1 MIDFTFPP
9 EHEALRDRVAAFV
22 AGEVMPVEEQMSEG
36 RVDEDRLADLQA
48 RARTLHLWTPQ
59 LPPEWGGLGAG
70 PLCMA
75 LVNQELGASAI
86 APLVLNCA
94 PPNEANMLLL
104 QHAASPEQKER
115 YLRPLAAGQVRSCF
129 AMSEKAAGSDVG
141 GIKTRALPEGNH
153 WVLNGEKWFIGG
165 ARTASFAVVVA
176 ITNANVPAQQGMTL
190 FLVDTDTPGWE
201 VVREIPSLGTRVP
214 GGPCEVRL
222 NGCRVPREAVL
233 GPEGGALPL
242 VQQRLGH
249 ARLAHCMRWIGV
261 CQRALDM
268 AAGRALHRETFG
280 APLAQHQAVQ
290 LMLADAAIDLYASR
304 LMVLHSAWL
313 IEQAKPHD
321 QEIAMTKVFVS
332 EALNRIV
339 DRAIQI
345 HGSLG
350 YSADLPLERY
360 YRDARGARIYDGP
373 SEVLRMAIAFN
384 VLKTA
389 ARESTAK
396 AACGGLA

>member
-1 MIDFTFPP
+1 MRLCAAAALTAEYMTDRSIALNVPVLEDYLEAFRMRDLCRCTELYAEGAILEFGGTYCRDKPCLERWHRERFASNLDLLRIDSVLVNGNVVTV
-9 EHEALRDRVAAFV
+9 DGV
-22 AGEVMPVEEQMSEG
+22 VMPVEEQMSEG

-129 AMSEKAAGSDVG
+129 AMSEKAAGSDLG
-141 GIKTRALPEGNH
+141 GIKTRASPEGNH

-214 GGPCEVRL
+214 GGPCEVR
-222 NGCRVPREAVL
+222 
-233 GPEGGALPL
+233 
-242 VQQRLGH
+242 
-249 ARLAHCMRWIGV
+249 
-261 CQRALDM
+261 
-268 AAGRALHRETFG
+268 
-280 APLAQHQAVQ
+280 
-290 LMLADAAIDLYASR
+290 
-304 LMVLHSAWL
+304 
-313 IEQAKPHD
+313 
-321 QEIAMTKVFVS
+321 S
-332 EALNRIV
+332 E
-339 DRAIQI
+339 
-345 HGSLG
+345 
-350 YSADLPLERY
+350 
-360 YRDARGARIYDGP
+360 
-373 SEVLRMAIAFN
+373 
-384 VLKTA
+384 
-389 ARESTAK
+389 
-396 AACGGLA
+396 